1 MNAPNDAHSLTP
13 SSDHW
18 VEHPRGRIFVRV
30 WRPGADE
37 ASDVSEASDASES
50 PGASEASG
58 AAGAAGTA
66 SIAGTAGSAP
76 PPIVLLHD
84 SLGCV
89 DLWRDF
95 PAALAQAT
103 RRTVVAYDR
112 PGFGRSDPR
121 ADLPSPDFVAEEA
134 ADVFPAVCERLG
146 ISAFVA
152 MGHSVGGCMAIPCAA
167 LHAERCEAL
176 VTLAAQVYAEDRT
189 RAGIRAAS
197 ASFRDPAQLERLAK
211 YHGDKASWVL
221 AAWVETWLSPDFD
234 AWSLTGVLP
243 RVRCPVLAI
252 HGDQDEYGSTIHP
265 ELIRR
270 HSGGPARIELMPGVG
285 HFPHRERMDEV
296 LRLVAAFLSG
306 PRSPR

>member
-1 MNAPNDAHSLTP
+1 MADPVSSSLEIR
-13 SSDHW
+13 DHW
-18 VEHPRGRIFVRV
+18 VAHPQGRVYVRA
-30 WRPGADE
+30 WTPAAAD
-37 ASDVSEASDASES
+37 A
-50 PGASEASG
+50 
-58 AAGAAGTA
+58 
-66 SIAGTAGSAP
+66 

-89 DLWRDF
+89 ELWRDF

-112 PGFGRSDPR
+112 PGFGRSGPR
-121 ADLPSPDFVAEEA
+121 ADLPSPDFVTEEA
-134 ADVFPAVCERLG
+134 SGVFPAVCEGLG

-167 LHAERCEAL
+167 LHADRCEGL

-189 RAGIRAAS
+189 RAGIRAARE
-197 ASFRDPAQLERLAK
+197 SFRDPAQFERLAK
-211 YHGDKASWVL
+211 YHGDKAAWVL
-221 AAWVETWLSPDFD
+221 KAWVETWLSRDFD
-234 AWSLTGVLP
+234 DWSLTGVLP

-252 HGDQDEYGSTIHP
+252 HGDRDDYGSAVHP

-270 HSGGPARIELMPGVG
+270 YGGGPTRIELMPGVG

-296 LRLVAAFLSG
+296 LRLVAAFLND
-306 PRSPR
+306 PRNPR